1 MSQRPYK
8 LENWYATPRKR
19 KTYKLIPPIPLT
31 EEQRTTPF
39 SRRGIVFWGVHRK
52 FGPWVILPSYLTIDH
67 VIRTKGTDSLIE
79 DKPVQVKDKHTGM
92 RYTIVRRTD
101 LRNTLLQ
108 SSRMFTLN
116 PAVLLKIVKALQP
129 AVIPMT
135 FRFDAREVR
144 NSLERTHLKEKQLL
158 RRLFTGTQQLDKV
171 MHNIN
176 TYSLTRPDQD
186 GLFMQWIG
194 PLLHKSILHATY

>member
-1 MSQRPYK
+1 
-8 LENWYATPRKR
+8 E
-19 KTYKLIPPIPLT
+19 
-31 EEQRTTPF
+31 
-39 SRRGIVFWGVHRK
+39 GIVFWGVHRK
-52 FGPWVILPSYLTIDH
+52 FGPWVILPPYLTIDH
-67 VIRTKGTDSLIE
+67 VLRTKGTDSLIE
-79 DKPVQVKDKHTGM
+79 GKPVRVEDKNTGM
-92 RYTIVRRTD
+92 RYIIVRRSD

-108 SSRMFTLN
+108 ASRTFTLN
-116 PAVLLKIVKALQP
+116 PSVLLKIVKALQP
-129 AVIPMT
+129 AIIPMT

-144 NSLERTHLKEKQLL
+144 DSLDRTQLKEKPLL
-158 RRLFTGTQQLDKV
+158 QRLFTGTQQLDKV